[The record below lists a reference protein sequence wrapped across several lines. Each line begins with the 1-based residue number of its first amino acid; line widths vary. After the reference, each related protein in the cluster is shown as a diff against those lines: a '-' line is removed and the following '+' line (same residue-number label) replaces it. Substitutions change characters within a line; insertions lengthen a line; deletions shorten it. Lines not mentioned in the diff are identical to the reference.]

1 MVQRMHPTMD
11 LAGCMKPDK
20 ADWMANA
27 PVSVVMPC
35 YRCTRTLA
43 RAVASVAAQT
53 SLPTE
58 VILVDDGSADGTRAL
73 MQELANNYPP
83 DWVKLVL
90 QDQNTGAAS
99 ARNAGWAVARQAY
112 IAFLDSDDAWH
123 PQKIEIQ
130 YAYMQA
136 NPDVALCGHGHR
148 LLTKNVLPDWPVASA
163 EAQTIN
169 KWALLLSNRFVTP
182 SVMVR
187 RNVAPRFNVTQ
198 RHMEDHRL
206 WLEILFS
213 DARVVKLS
221 ADLAAIYKDQF
232 GVQGLSAQ
240 LWLMERGE
248 LANYQSFHR
257 QGFINAF
264 QFAFL
269 ALYSALKFV
278 RRLLIYGS
286 YLRWKK

>member
-1 MVQRMHPTMD
+1 MHPAME
-11 LAGCMKPDK
+11 LAEYTKPDN
-20 ADWMANA
+20 ADQMTNA

-73 MQELANNYPP
+73 MQELASNYPP
-83 DWVKLVL
+83 DWIKLVL
-90 QDQNTGAAS
+90 QDVNTGAAS
-99 ARNAGWAVARQAY
+99 ARNAGWAVAREPY

-123 PQKIEIQ
+123 PKKIEIQ
-130 YAYMQA
+130 HAYMHA

-148 LLTKNVLPDWPVASA
+148 LLPQNGLPDWPVAPT

-182 SVMVR
+182 SVMVCR
-187 RNVAPRFNVTQ
+187 DVTPRFNVTQ

-213 DARVVKLS
+213 GARVVKLD
-221 ADLAAIYKDQF
+221 AELAAIYKDQF

-257 QGFINAF
+257 QGFINAY

-269 ALYSALKFV
+269 AIYSALKFV

>member
-1 MVQRMHPTMD
+1 
-11 LAGCMKPDK
+11 
-20 ADWMANA
+20 
-27 PVSVVMPC
+27 MPC
-35 YRCTRTLA
+35 YRCTKTLA

-53 SLPTE
+53 NLPTE
-58 VILVDDGSADGTRAL
+58 LVLVDDGSADGTRAL
-73 MQELANNYPP
+73 MQALAGTYPSG
-83 DWVKLVL
+83 WIKLVL
-90 QDQNTGAAS
+90 RDENTGAAS
-99 ARNAGWAVARQAY
+99 ARNAGWAVARQPY
-112 IAFLDSDDAWH
+112 IAFLDSDDSWH

-136 NPDVALCGHGHR
+136 NPDVVLCGHAHR
-148 LLTKNVLPDWPVASA
+148 LLTKNVLPDWPVAQAS
-163 EAQTIN
+163 AQTID

-182 SVMVR
+182 SVMVCR
-187 RNVAPRFNVTQ
+187 DVTPRFNVTQ

-213 DARVVKLS
+213 GARVVKLG
-221 ADLAAIYKDQF
+221 AELAAIYKDQF

-248 LANYQSFHR
+248 LANYRSFHC
-257 QGFINAF
+257 QGFINAY

>member
-1 MVQRMHPTMD
+1 
-11 LAGCMKPDK
+11 MKITT
-20 ADWMANA
+20 

-53 SLPTE
+53 NLPIE
-58 VILVDDGSADGTRAL
+58 LVLVDDGSADGTRAL
-73 MQELANNYPP
+73 MQELANTYPP
-83 DWVKLVL
+83 GWIKLVL
-90 QDQNTGAAS
+90 RDENTGAAS
-99 ARNAGWAVARQAY
+99 ARNVGWAVARQPY
-112 IAFLDSDDAWH
+112 IAFLDSDDTWH
-123 PQKIEIQ
+123 PQKIELQ

-136 NPDVALCGHGHR
+136 NSHVALCGHGHR
-148 LLTKNVLPDWPVASA
+148 LLTKNALPDWPVASVT
-163 EAQTIN
+163 AQPIN

-187 RNVAPRFNVTQ
+187 REVAPRFNLTQ

-206 WLEILFS
+206 WLEILFGG
-213 DARVVKLS
+213 ARVVKLS
-221 ADLAAIYKDQF
+221 AELAAIYKDQF

-248 LANYQSFHR
+248 LANYQSFYR
-257 QGFINAF
+257 QGFIKAY
-264 QFAFL
+264 QFAAL

>member
-1 MVQRMHPTMD
+1 MNTTV
-11 LAGCMKPDK
+11 
-20 ADWMANA
+20 

-43 RAVASVAAQT
+43 RAVASIAAQT
-53 SLPTE
+53 SLPAE

-73 MQELANNYPP
+73 MQELADNYPHG
-83 DWVKLVL
+83 WIKLVL

-99 ARNAGWAVARQAY
+99 ARNAGWVVACQPY

-123 PQKIEIQ
+123 PKKIEIQ

-136 NPDVALCGHGHR
+136 NSDVALCGHGHR
-148 LLTKNVLPDWPVASA
+148 LLTQDVLPDWNVVPDD
-163 EAQTIN
+163 AQTIT
-169 KWALLLSNRFVTP
+169 KWTLLLSNRFVTP
-182 SVMVR
+182 SVMLR
-187 RNVAPRFNVTQ
+187 REVTPRFNVQQ

-206 WLEILFS
+206 WLEILF
-213 DARVVKLS
+213 DGARVVRLR
-221 ADLAAIYKDQF
+221 AELAAIYKDQF

-248 LANYQSFHR
+248 LANYRSLYR
-257 QGFINAF
+257 RGGIKGY
-264 QFAFL
+264 QFAGLTLF
-269 ALYSALKFV
+269 SVLKFV